1 MHHDQCVF
9 AIERKDKAGNAIIAV
24 MNFVGNT
31 HEKYKVPV
39 NIEGSYK
46 EILNTD
52 QAVYSG
58 KNIVNPRAIRSKK
71 TKLNEK
77 TKLLN
82 KDHYIEVKLAP
93 FSACIFEVKPK
104 KGTTKKTTKKTP
116 KKTKRVIK
124 KTK

>member
-1 MHHDQCVF
+1 
-9 AIERKDKAGNAIIAV
+9 
-24 MNFVGNT
+24 MNYNSN
-31 HEKYKVPV
+31 KP
-39 NIEGSYK
+39 
-46 EILNTD
+46 
-52 QAVYSG
+52 
-58 KNIVNPRAIRSKK
+58 
-71 TKLNEK
+71 NEK

-104 KGTTKKTTKKTP
+104 KGTTKKTP

>member
-1 MHHDQCVF
+1 
-9 AIERKDKAGNAIIAV
+9 

>member
-1 MHHDQCVF
+1 MELLQLVEKFKDIINVSK
-9 AIERKDKAGNAIIAV
+9 IEDAV
-24 MNFVGNT
+24 D
-31 HEKYKVPV
+31 E
-39 NIEGSYK
+39 
-46 EILNTD
+46 L
-52 QAVYSG
+52 
-58 KNIVNPRAIRSKK
+58 
-71 TKLNEK
+71 K

-104 KGTTKKTTKKTP
+104 KGTTKKTP